1 MVDITL
7 SGEKDLMQKLQ
18 SLSSKDTIR
27 AFEGA
32 LRKGAAIIRNQSAS
46 NLRRSVRITG
56 TSRSSVKYGKID
68 KGIKVG
74 RLKLKNDEA
83 VLKVGILGD
92 YRLKWIELGTKERA
106 TKKGYGRGSMP
117 AKKFFAPAISSTAKK
132 VEKTIAENLE
142 KEINKRY
149 YKIR

>member
-7 SGEKDLMQKLQ
+7 AGEKDLMQKLQ
-18 SLSSKDTIR
+18 SLTSKDTIR

-83 VLKVGILGD
+83 MLKVNILGD

-106 TKKGYGRGSMP
+106 TRKGYGRGS
-117 AKKFFAPAISSTAKK
+117 I
-132 VEKTIAENLE
+132 
-142 KEINKRY
+142 
-149 YKIR
+149 